1 MHIEQEVR
9 GEAYRLGQG
18 QHKIKCPSCSHSRKN
33 KKDKTLSLRIEYD
46 KTLYQC
52 WHCDEQGVVTM
63 REALPEIRR
72 EPVMSVAKNVI
83 KEPLSEASL
92 AWLKGRG
99 ISKGTAEKA
108 KLVSTRNWIQALGK
122 ETECIMFPY
131 TNEGQE
137 YAYKIRSI
145 EEKGFACNGSPQTFF
160 NIEGVSHNDD
170 LIICEGEMDALAFI
184 ETGYNSVVSVPNG
197 AVMKVVDGQIDP
209 KEDNKF
215 KFLWASKKKMDAAAR
230 IIIATD
236 ADGAGQAMAEEIAR
250 RIGKDRCFKIEY
262 PEGCKDA
269 NDVLMK
275 SGTDGIDEI
284 VVGCKPWPVA
294 GLYDASHFYD
304 QIDEIYD
311 NGMGRGESTGYDN
324 VDELY
329 SVVTGQLTVVTGHPS
344 SGKSEF
350 IDQIM
355 MNMAQDKGW
364 KFAICSFEN
373 EPKIHIA
380 KLISK
385 FVRKPFFKG
394 ARERITPEELESGK
408 EFVQSHFSFLYQADG
423 SMSSV
428 ESIIER
434 MKVAVLRYGV
444 RGAIIDPYNYIQ
456 KGRDVSETEW
466 VSDILT
472 KLRVFAQAHG
482 IHLWFVAHPTKMM
495 RGTDGKV
502 PAPRG
507 YDISGSAA
515 WFAKAD
521 VGMTVHRPNP
531 SSSIIS
537 EIHIWKCRFSWV
549 GKQGE
554 TELEF
559 DVPTSTYRKH
569 VHDPILDAPTPWN
582 EKEDDLGVSDL
593 DAMLRA

>member
-1 MHIEQEVR
+1 MQIEQQVR

-18 QHKIKCPSCSHSRKN
+18 QYKIKCPSCSPSRKN
-33 KKDKTLSLRIEYD
+33 KTDKTLSLKIEQD
-46 KTLYQC
+46 KILFQC
-52 WHCDEQGVVTM
+52 WHCNQQGIVPLSDSFTKPNRV
-63 REALPEIRR
+63 
-72 EPVMSVAKNVI
+72 EPMSVAKNVN
-83 KEPLSEASL
+83 KSPLTDAAL
-92 AWLKGRG
+92 AWLSSRG
-99 ISKGTAEKA
+99 ISEETAKKA
-108 KLVSTRNWIQALGK
+108 KLVSTSSWIQALNK

-137 YAYKIRSI
+137 YAYKVRSI
-145 EEKGFACNGSPQTFF
+145 ESKGFKCNGAPQTFF
-160 NIEGVSHNDD
+160 NLQNVQRDDD
-170 LIICEGEMDALAFI
+170 LIICEGEMDALAFM
-184 ETGYNSVVSVPNG
+184 ETGYESVVSIPNG
-197 AVMKVVDGQIDP
+197 AVMKVVDGNIDP

-215 KFLWASKKKMDAAAR
+215 KYLWAAKKKIDVASR
-230 IIIATD
+230 IIIAMD
-236 ADGAGQAMAEEIAR
+236 ADAAGQATAEEIAR

-269 NDVLMK
+269 NDVLLN
-275 SGTDGIDEI
+275 SGKDGIDDI
-284 VVGCKPWPVA
+284 VVAAKPWPVA

-304 QIDEIYD
+304 QIDEIYEK
-311 NGMGRGESTGYDN
+311 GMGRGESTGYDN

-329 SVVTGQLTVVTGHPS
+329 TIVTGQLTVVTGHPS

-355 MNMAQDKGW
+355 VNMAQEKDW

-373 EPKIHIA
+373 EPRLHIA

-385 FVRKPFFKG
+385 YIRKPFFEG
-394 ARERITPEELESGK
+394 ATDRINQEELNRGK

-423 SMSSV
+423 SMSSI

-434 MKVAVLRYGV
+434 LKVAVMRHGV

-472 KLRVFAQAHG
+472 RLRVFAQAHG
-482 IHLWFVAHPTKMM
+482 IHLWFVAHPAKMM
-495 RGTDGKV
+495 RDQSGNV
-502 PAPRG
+502 PAPKG

-521 VGMTVHRPNP
+521 VGLTVHRPDP
-531 SSSIIS
+531 ARSRVS

-549 GKQGE
+549 GKQGN
-554 TELEF
+554 TDLAF
-559 DVPTSTYRKH
+559 DVPTSTYKKH
-569 VHDPILDAPTPWN
+569 IPDPILDAPTPYT
-582 EKEDDLGVSDL
+582 EVDIDFDQIFGQ
-593 DAMLRA
+593 

>member
-9 GEAYRLGQG
+9 GEAYRLGEG
-18 QHKIKCPSCSHSRKN
+18 QHKIKCPSCSHSRK
-33 KKDKTLSLRIEYD
+33 KKNDKTLSLRIEQD

-52 WHCDEQGVVTM
+52 WHCGQQGIVPM
-63 REALPEIRR
+63 REELPEIKR
-72 EPVMSVAKNVI
+72 EPTMSIAKKVQR
-83 KEPLSEASL
+83 KELTEDCQ
-92 AWLKGRG
+92 AWLQGRG
-99 ISKGTAEKA
+99 ISKETATKVG
-108 KLVSTRNWIQALGK
+108 LVSARHWIQALGK

-145 EEKGFACNGSPQTFF
+145 EDKGFACSGAPQTFF
-160 NIEGVSHNDD
+160 NVQGVERNDD

-184 ETGYNSVVSVPNG
+184 ETGYDSVVSVPNG

-215 KFLWASKKKMDAAAR
+215 KFLWAAKKKIEAAAR

-236 ADGAGQAMAEEIAR
+236 ADSAGQAMAEEIAR
-250 RIGKDRCFKIEY
+250 RIGKDRCFKIEF

-269 NDVLMK
+269 NDVLVK
-275 SGTDGIDEI
+275 LGKDAIDKI

-294 GLYDASHFYD
+294 GLYDASHFYE
-304 QIDEIYD
+304 QLDEIYE
-311 NGMGRGESTGYDN
+311 NGMGKGESTGYDN

-329 SVVTGQLTVVTGHPS
+329 TVVAGQLTVVTGHPS

-355 MNMAQDKGW
+355 INMAQEKGW

-373 EPKIHIA
+373 EPRLHIA

-385 FVRKPFFKG
+385 YIRKPFFQG
-394 ARERITPEELESGK
+394 SMQRLTHQELQDGK
-408 EFVQSHFSFLYQADG
+408 EFVQSNFSFLYQADG
-423 SMSSV
+423 SLSSV
-428 ESIIER
+428 DSIIER
-434 MKVAVLRYGV
+434 LKIAVLRHGV

-456 KGRDVSETEW
+456 KARDVSETEW
-466 VSDILT
+466 ISDVLT

-502 PAPRG
+502 PAPKG

-521 VGMTVHRPNP
+521 VGLTVHRPNP
-531 SSSIIS
+531 SGSPMS

-559 DVPTSTYRKH
+559 DVPTSTYRKY
-569 VHDPILDAPTPWN
+569 VPDEFLDVPNDYNDP
-582 EKEDDLGVSDL
+582 DDD
-593 DAMLRA
+593 DDIRPF